1 MDRKSIMSGSW
12 AWTCRA
18 TSSSVV
24 DFTID
29 DLFAQ
34 GFDAVYL
41 AIGCWTSNAMNV
53 PGEDAEGVVN
63 AISYLA

>member
-1 MDRKSIMSGSW
+1 MGIDFQANVKLGR
-12 AWTCRA
+12 
-18 TSSSVV
+18 

-41 AIGCWTSNAMNV
+41 AIGCWTSNDLNV
-53 PGEDAEGVVN
+53 PGEDQRAW
-63 AISYLA
+63 